1 MADELASISLNPEVR
16 DGIGGIEICLGAPA
30 VSASGL
36 VGVEVVGSWGYLY
49 QQALVI
55 LACLSIVLD

>member
-1 MADELASISLNPEVR
+1 MAVPWKGRFPAETASMADELASISLNPEVR
-16 DGIGGIEICLGAPA
+16 
-30 VSASGL
+30 ASGL

-55 LACLSIVLD
+55 LACLPIVLD

>member
-1 MADELASISLNPEVR
+1 VAVPWKGRFPAETASMADELASISLNPEVR

-36 VGVEVVGSWGYLY
+36 VGVEVVG
-49 QQALVI
+49 
-55 LACLSIVLD
+55 

>member
-36 VGVEVVGSWGYLY
+36 VGVEVVG
-49 QQALVI
+49 
-55 LACLSIVLD
+55 